1 MEQELYDFF
10 NNNPG
15 RNLNELI
22 EEIPCQ
28 EIKYSKL
35 LEIYERWRK
44 EFVSRRKETK
54 LPNID
59 LYSKEIAKNSRNDVD
74 PEKIKQAILLRQKN
88 TAVKKISII
97 TGLTVGKL
105 NYLFT
110 NAKRVGFLKFKED
123 K

>member
-1 MEQELYDFF
+1 MKEELYNFF
-10 NNNPG
+10 NNNLG
-15 RNLNELI
+15 KNLNELM

-35 LEIYERWRK
+35 LEIYKRWRK
-44 EFVSRRKETK
+44 EFVSQRKETK

-59 LYSKEIAKNSRNDVD
+59 LYSKEIAKNSRSDVD

-88 TAVKKISII
+88 ITVRKISII
-97 TGLTVGKL
+97 TGLTMGKL